1 MKFENYQ
8 EKLEQLKKLLTYST
22 TGSPKELAKKLNVS
36 ERTARRLIERLRMQ
50 NYLIRYCRKSNTY
63 VLDN

>member
-8 EKLEQLKKLLTYST
+8 EKLEQLKKLVAYSN

-36 ERTARRLIERLRMQ
+36 ERTARRLVERLRDQ
-50 NYLIRYCRKSNTY
+50 NYLIRYCRKSNSY
-63 VLDN
+63 VLDQ